1 MMTIT
6 DFRRRTQSHITSV
19 VRQAY
24 VKNVNDVQEL
34 CNRLTDIE
42 KAVMSRKVLS
52 M

>member
-1 MMTIT
+1 MMIT
-6 DFRRRTQSHITSV
+6 NFRRRTQPHITSV